1 MSTYRGILPS
11 SRDQYAPA
19 PQTEIST
26 YDLGDLRSELDDRIG
41 DLIEKTAH
49 RYVPR
54 DVAKHVRRNIVSDI
68 ADKIVQWDNDH
79 GTGEANCH
87 G

>member
-1 MSTYRGILPS
+1 MTYSGILPS
-11 SRDQYAPA
+11 SRVLFAIAAEPEH
-19 PQTEIST
+19 TT
-26 YDLGDLRSELDDRIG
+26 YDLGDLRAELDNRIG

-49 RYVPR
+49 RYLPR
-54 DVAKHVRRNIVSDI
+54 DVARHVRRNMVSDI
-68 ADKIVQWDNDH
+68 ADKIVRWDNDH